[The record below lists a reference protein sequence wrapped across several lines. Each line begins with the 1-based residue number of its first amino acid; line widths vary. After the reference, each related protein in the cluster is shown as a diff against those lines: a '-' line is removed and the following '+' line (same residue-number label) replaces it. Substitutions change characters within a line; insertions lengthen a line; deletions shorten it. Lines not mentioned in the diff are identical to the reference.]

1 MLEKEKGE
9 KMDLFEKCY
18 KFTIAKEIQK
28 AGFYPYFHKVES
40 GQNPVVICEG
50 KRMIMMGSNNYLGL
64 ASNQRLKNASIFATQ
79 KYGVGCVGSR
89 FLNGTLD
96 LHERLEKELAQF
108 VGKPSALV
116 FTTGMQVN
124 LGVISSLVGKNDY
137 ILTDKYDHASIID
150 GCRLSYGKMVRF
162 KHNDVS
168 DLERVLASLP
178 EDAGKLIVIDGV
190 FSMEG
195 DIAPLKEIIPV
206 AKKYRAR
213 IMVDDAHGIGVLGK
227 NGRGTCNYMG
237 VTDEVDLI
245 MGTFSK
251 SFASIGGFIAG
262 EEDIIHYIKHNAR
275 ALIFSAAPSPSNVAA
290 VLKALE
296 IMKKSDRRQKRLLGL
311 ANYMRDRL
319 KSLGFDTGF
328 STTPIIPVVI
338 GDDLAAFKF
347 WRLLFDRGVFTTPV
361 VSPAVPPGRA
371 LIRVSIMATH
381 TKRHLEQA
389 LKAFYEAGQELGLI
403 EKGKKFVKPEK
414 RSLKRGI
421 KAINVWMRR
430 LWRSSRS
437 KQTAN

>member
-1 MLEKEKGE
+1 MS
-9 KMDLFEKCY
+9 LFNKCY
-18 KFTIAKEIQK
+18 NFTTARDVQK
-28 AGFYPYFHKVES
+28 SGYYPYFREISSAPGTEVIVDGKKV
-40 GQNPVVICEG
+40 I
-50 KRMIMMGSNNYLGL
+50 MIGSNNYLGL
-64 ASNQRLKNASIFATQ
+64 TNHPEVIQKIHKIVD
-79 KYGVGCVGSR
+79 KYGSGCTGSR

-96 LHERLEKELAQF
+96 IHVELEEKLADF
-108 VGKPSALV
+108 MGREAALV
-116 FTTGMQVN
+116 FSTGFQTN
-124 LGVISSLVGKNDY
+124 LGTISTLVGKSEY
-137 ILTDKYDHASIID
+137 ILIDRSDHASIVD
-150 GCRLSYGKMVRF
+150 GCRLSFGNTIKY
-162 KHNDVS
+162 KHNDMD
-168 DLERVLASLP
+168 DLKRVIMKIPKES
-178 EDAGKLIVIDGV
+178 GKLIVTDGV

-195 DIAPLKEIIPV
+195 DIVKLPRLVQIAKEFN
-206 AKKYRAR
+206 AR
-213 IMVDDAHGIGVLGK
+213 ILIDDAHSMGVLGE
-227 NGRGTCNYMG
+227 NGRGTA
-237 VTDEVDLI
+237 DHFHLEDKVDII

-296 IMKKSDRRQKRLLGL
+296 IMKKSDRRQKRLLKL

-414 RSLKRGI
+414 TSLKRGI